1 MEKQKIIGRILI
13 WIIFLIWILTA
24 VSYYAV
30 LQQNKSLNWLSN
42 IEQNKIKEY
51 NDIIKK
57 QKRDISWLKN
67 NYDFLKDFKKRKE
80 ELSLIEVKDFLEYV
94 LPKNS
99 MSNSVGIRLQNNTIT
114 FNSVYMKDV
123 VDFLTRIDKNKEY
136 FTDYSFNNVSYDK
149 SKKLYSTTVNFNV
162 WKIRC
167 FLLQRLEVNYYSI
180 VLEKQNYNEMK
191 KQCLNNNVDNNKTN
205 TKK

>member
-80 ELSLIEVKDFLEYV
+80 ELSLIEVKNFLEYV

-149 SKKLYSTTVNFNV
+149 SKKLYSTTVSFNV

-180 VLEKQNYNEMK
+180 VLEKQDYNEMK

>member
-180 VLEKQNYNEMK
+180 VLEKQDYNEMK